1 MQEQRHNYKGCFC
14 CYDDEIS
21 IDEDVVFGYLYLP
34 FLRPYFDKSIKYTC
48 RYADPV
54 EFDWHGYNLYTY
66 ETVRKMCKE
75 MNSVQQLSKS
85 KLITRINW
93 DYDFSENELLSL
105 INDKGNLSNMR
116 LCFFIKSLQA
126 FTMEELI
133 YLWGLEESKK
143 LYTPRIR
150 KGTAYN

>member
-1 MQEQRHNYKGCFC
+1 
-14 CYDDEIS
+14 
-21 IDEDVVFGYLYLP
+21 
-34 FLRPYFDKSIKYTC
+34 
-48 RYADPV
+48 
-54 EFDWHGYNLYTY
+54 
-66 ETVRKMCKE
+66 

-85 KLITRINW
+85 KLISRINW

-143 LYTPRIR
+143 
-150 KGTAYN
+150 

>member
-1 MQEQRHNYKGCFC
+1 
-14 CYDDEIS
+14 
-21 IDEDVVFGYLYLP
+21 
-34 FLRPYFDKSIKYTC
+34 
-48 RYADPV
+48 
-54 EFDWHGYNLYTY
+54 
-66 ETVRKMCKE
+66 MCKE
-75 MNSVQQLSKS
+75 MNSIQQLSKS

-126 FTMEELI
+126 FTTEELI

-143 LYTPRIR
+143 IYTPRIR